1 MDRMNKKAAMKMWEQ
16 IAFLIGAEDVAPIEA
31 AGLFLGREAVAKA
44 IDLHEESVIQYEL
57 PDGKGGYYLTLAGF
71 LHAVTYNNIMC
82 DYE

>member
-1 MDRMNKKAAMKMWEQ
+1 MERMNKKSAMKMWEE
-16 IAFLIGAEDVAPIEA
+16 IAYLIGVEDVAPIEA
-31 AGLFLGREAVAKA
+31 AGLLLGKEAVMQA
-44 IDLHEESVIQYEL
+44 IDLHDDSILQYEL